1 MTVDQKYRRMQYV
14 LCDARADQGIKLR
27 ELEEKAGISPQMYR
41 NVVYNKWGCSV
52 LSIMRVAEALGY
64 ELVLKKVGGE

>member
-1 MTVDQKYRRMQYV
+1 MTVDQKYRRIQYE
-14 LCDARADQGIKLR
+14 LCNARADQGIKLR
-27 ELEEKAGISPQMYR
+27 ELEEKAGISPQMFR